1 MRNDSNAVHVTIVSF
16 NEMHSGHSQ
25 DIFSL
30 LDMLARLGIKAE
42 RFVLSADLQNLQSLP
57 VRPSILV
64 MNAANAV
71 TVSHAIRACCESVTL
86 VSYCAW
92 ELPKPPKG
100 FSTAPIDVILAG
112 SMFSYESFKLVRSDV
127 QYLPMLVRPL
137 LSNSMFRA
145 PIGGPFT
152 FLSVLNLC
160 SSASRKNALG
170 VINAFSK
177 AFALAD
183 FGVKLVLKVSGR
195 HCDPHEFERV
205 RSASELDRRIV
216 LLDQSFTY
224 SATQQLF
231 DRCDAYVSLHRS
243 EGFGRTIA
251 EAMLHEKPVIATG
264 WSGSMDLTT
273 AETSLLCDF
282 MLRPLSES
290 EYIEI
295 EGQSWAEP
303 DVHHA
308 SSLMADLAMLPLN
321 SRKEIGRLAMER
333 IQRKFTIPPNID
345 AYRKVFSEI
354 IV

>member
-1 MRNDSNAVHVTIVSF
+1 MRNDSDAMHLTIVSYH
-16 NEMHSGHSQ
+16 EVQSGHSQ

-30 LDMLARLGIKAE
+30 RDMLVRLGIKAE
-42 RFVLSADLQNLQSLP
+42 RFVISANLQNLQLLP
-57 VRPSILV
+57 LRPAILV

-71 TVSHAIRACCESVTL
+71 AVSHAIKAWCESITV

-100 FSTAPIDVILAG
+100 FSTAPIDVVLAG
-112 SMFSYESFKLVRSDV
+112 SMFSYESFKLARSDV
-127 QYLPMLVRPL
+127 QYLPMLVQPL
-137 LSNSMFRA
+137 VSNSMLRA
-145 PIGGPFT
+145 SVGGPFT
-152 FLSVLNLC
+152 FLTVLNLC

-170 VINAFSK
+170 AINAFSK
-177 AFALAD
+177 AFAVAD

-195 HCDPHEFERV
+195 HCDPNEFERI
-205 RSASELDRRIV
+205 RSASEHDRRIV
-216 LLDQSFTY
+216 LLHQSLTY

-231 DRCDAYVSLHRS
+231 NRCDAYVSLHRS

-273 AETSLLCDF
+273 PETSFLCDF

-290 EYIEI
+290 EYLEI

-308 SSLMADLAMLPLN
+308 ASLMAELAMLPLE
-321 SRKEIGRLAMER
+321 SRKEVGRLAMER
-333 IQRKFTIPPNID
+333 VQRKFTIPPNID
-345 AYRKVFSEI
+345 AYREIFSEV